1 VNKYAIVSGYFVNCP
16 SKQIKVNTNINSKKM
31 ERTTGKIPRNGQAFK
46 LKNAPVRNS
55 LAGFFTLLI
64 FFAFASCSQPEPNW
78 LKGNLHTHTFWSDGD
93 EFPES
98 VAAWYKENGYDF
110 LAITDHNVILEG
122 ERWRNFP
129 ENHATLHKCVKTKNS
144 GKTKSLG
151 STTDPKSIKPKS
163 YV

>member
-1 VNKYAIVSGYFVNCP
+1 LPVKADLNRHQYKFE
-16 SKQIKVNTNINSKKM
+16 KM
-31 ERTTGKIPRNGQAFK
+31 ERKTGRIPDNEQAFN
-46 LKNAPVRNS
+46 LKNS
-55 LAGFFTLLI
+55 LGRRGLTGIFTLLA
-64 FFAFASCSQPEPNW
+64 FFLYAGCNQPEEPNW

-98 VAAWYKENGYDF
+98 VARWYKENGYDF
-110 LAITDHNVILEG
+110 LAFTDHNTILEG
-122 ERWRNFP
+122 ERCRNFP

-151 STTDPKSIKPKS
+151 STTDTKSIKPKS